1 MYGSRILILGSLK
14 KLRYVRSAENPT
26 PTWLRFQQLDSAS
39 EEIATSSSPGRPTRI
54 QFLQIPYRL
63 QDFQRFPK
71 NLQYS
76 SSQVAQLPV
85 QWMPFP
91 QYPLRSRMKILL
103 QELLDILEYPE
114 EVPKEF
120 HPQGLDYR
128 SDILRTD
135 IRVQTS
141 LFQKGRCCDMG
152 QNDTIGKIEL
162 NPSFVLSSV
171 ETNCKN
177 DIQ

>member
-1 MYGSRILILGSLK
+1 
-14 KLRYVRSAENPT
+14 
-26 PTWLRFQQLDSAS
+26 
-39 EEIATSSSPGRPTRI
+39 
-54 QFLQIPYRL
+54 
-63 QDFQRFPK
+63 
-71 NLQYS
+71 
-76 SSQVAQLPV
+76 
-85 QWMPFP
+85 
-91 QYPLRSRMKILL
+91 MKILL